1 MSDLLWTLLHTAR
14 ALEES
19 FAGALGEAGVSLAE
33 YGVLSELVNAGH
45 PLAPGELA
53 RRKGWTPPE
62 VRQLVDRLEARGL
75 VRRHAGIAIT
85 TVGRERHRAGAER
98 LAVVERQLADLV
110 PRADRRDV
118 ERALSVLRGR
128 APEQTR
134 RRPGAGTRLTLSG
147 PAVRGPPSMLRRLR
161 RRASS

>member
-19 FAGALGEAGVSLAE
+19 FAGALREAGLSPAE

-45 PLAPGELA
+45 PLPPGELA
-53 RRKGWTPPE
+53 PRKGWLLPE
-62 VRQLVDRLEARGL
+62 ALQLVHRLEARGL

-98 LAVVERQLADLV
+98 LATVERQVADLV
-110 PRADRRDV
+110 PGADRRGV
-118 ERALSVLRGR
+118 ERALSVLRGGR
-128 APEQTR
+128 RSKPAALAPE
-134 RRPGAGTRLTLSG
+134 
-147 PAVRGPPSMLRRLR
+147 
-161 RRASS
+161 